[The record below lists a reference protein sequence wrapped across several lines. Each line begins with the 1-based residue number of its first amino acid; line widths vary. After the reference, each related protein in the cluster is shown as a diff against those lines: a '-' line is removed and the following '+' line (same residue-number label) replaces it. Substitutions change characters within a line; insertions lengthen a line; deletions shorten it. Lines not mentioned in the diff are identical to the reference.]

1 MVSRGTTLTVT
12 LTGDAS
18 QLRRVLAGADRDM
31 ANFER
36 SSGAASR
43 GFLTSFSAMQAGVTA
58 AAAGIAGAIITVRNF
73 AQAASD
79 LQETQSKVGVVFG
92 DSSRD
97 IQAWASTSAE
107 AMGIS
112 RQQAMESAATFGN
125 LFTAL
130 GTSRDEALKMSPALV
145 QLAADLAS
153 FNNASPEE
161 TLLAL
166 RSGIVGEVE
175 PLRRFGIA
183 INAAAVESK
192 ALEMGLAATK
202 SELTEGMKVQAR
214 YALIMEQSKTAQG
227 DFARTSEGLANQQ
240 RTLQANFANVR
251 AELGEKLLPVLER
264 GVKALNDWFAS
275 AEGRETMQN
284 LATDIGTVAQA
295 AADATSWIYQMA
307 DALRSLDN
315 FSPQKTGKGIGDAIT
330 GAVKR
335 VFDIEGNLGLDFG
348 AQRFAGSAP
357 ITDTSIEGGDF
368 SRNGAAGQDPFLQ
381 TLAELNGRIGRG
393 TLNPEPTKA
402 EQTRR
407 QLEFEATIAQ
417 AERDIDAHAAAVKG
431 STSALNEFDE
441 RMKEAG
447 RIDEIRRLQ
456 ASHQI
461 MEQAELAA
469 AAAAREFEESTKRAA
484 QSQQFYADYLRG
496 LSQNNTRF
504 APGVFEGL
512 ARLGGMTPLAD
523 LIAGGATITQ
533 TDLATGITT
542 PVDVVVP

>member
-1 MVSRGTTLTVT
+1 
-12 LTGDAS
+12 
-18 QLRRVLAGADRDM
+18 
-31 ANFER
+31 
-36 SSGAASR
+36 
-43 GFLTSFSAMQAGVTA
+43 MQAGVTA

-92 DSSRD
+92 DSARE
-97 IQAWASTSAE
+97 IQSWASTSAS
-107 AMGIS
+107 AMGVS
-112 RQQAMESAATFGN
+112 RQQAMEAAATFGN

-145 QLAADLAS
+145 QLAADMAS

-183 INAAAVESK
+183 INAAAVENK

-202 SELTEGMKVQAR
+202 NELTEGMKVQAR

-251 AELGEKLLPVLER
+251 AELGEKLLPVLEQ
-264 GVKALNDWFAS
+264 GTKALNDWFAS

-284 LATDIGTVAQA
+284 LANDIGMVAQA
-295 AADATSWIYQMA
+295 AADATSWVYQMA

-315 FSPQKTGKGIGDAIT
+315 LSPQKSGKGIADAIT

-335 VFDIEGNLGLDFG
+335 VFDIEGNLGFDFG

-357 ITDTSIEGGDF
+357 ITDASIEGGDF
-368 SRNGAAGQDPFLQ
+368 SRGTSSQDPFLQ
-381 TLAELNGRIGRG
+381 TLADLNNRIGRG
-393 TLNPEPTKA
+393 SLNPEPTKA
-402 EQTRR
+402 EQARR
-407 QLEFEATIAQ
+407 QLEFEATLAQ
-417 AERDIDAHAAAVKG
+417 AERDIDAHAAAVRG
-431 STSALNEFDE
+431 SSTALSEFDQ
-441 RMKEAG
+441 RMKEAA
-447 RIDEIRRLQ
+447 RIDEIRSLQ
-456 ASHQI
+456 LAHQV

-469 AAAAREFEESTKRAA
+469 AGAVREFEESTRRAA
-484 QSQQFYADYLRG
+484 QTQQFYADHLRG
-496 LSQNNTRF
+496 LSQQGTRF

-512 ARLGGMTPLAD
+512 ARAGGMTPIGD
-523 LIAGGATITQ
+523 LIAGGATVTQ

>member
-18 QLRRVLAGADRDM
+18 QLRRVLNGADRDM

-36 SSGAASR
+36 SSGSASR
-43 GFLTSFSAMQAGVTA
+43 GLLTSFSAMQAGVTA

-92 DSSRD
+92 DSARD
-97 IQAWASTSAE
+97 IQSWASTSAA
-107 AMGIS
+107 AMGVS

-145 QLAADLAS
+145 QLAADMAS

-183 INAAAVESK
+183 INAAAVENK

-202 SELTEGMKVQAR
+202 NELTEGMKVQAR

-251 AELGEKLLPVLER
+251 AELGEKLLPVLEQ
-264 GVKALNDWFAS
+264 GTKALNDWFAS

-284 LATDIGTVAQA
+284 LANDIGTVAQA

-315 FSPQKTGKGIGDAIT
+315 LSPQKSGKGIADAIT

-335 VFDIEGNLGLDFG
+335 VFDIEGNLGFDFG

-357 ITDTSIEGGDF
+357 ITDASIEGGDF
-368 SRNGAAGQDPFLQ
+368 SRSSSSQDPFLQ
-381 TLAELNGRIGRG
+381 TLADLNNRIGRG
-393 TLNPEPTKA
+393 SLNPEPTKA
-402 EQTRR
+402 EQARR

-417 AERDIDAHAAAVKG
+417 AERDIDAHAVAVKG
-431 STSALNEFDE
+431 STSALDEFDE
-441 RMKEAG
+441 RMKEAA
-447 RIDEIRRLQ
+447 RIDEIRRVQL
-456 ASHQI
+456 AHQI

-469 AAAAREFEESTKRAA
+469 AGAAREFEESTKRAA

-496 LSQNNTRF
+496 LAGQNTRF

-512 ARLGGMTPLAD
+512 ARAGGLTSIGD
-523 LIAGGATITQ
+523 LIAGGAAVTQ
-533 TDLATGITT
+533 TNLATGATT
-542 PVDVVVP
+542 QVDVVVP